1 MGRVYAASFNIS
13 AFGTAAGDVI
23 HISAAAEIPLS
34 IHQIVIGQQDSETNE
49 MLGVL
54 LARQTTAG
62 SGGTVE
68 AGEPLLPNDAADSAT
83 VRVGDTTDAVGTST
97 EMFRDAFSV
106 LSGWQYL
113 PAPEDRIIVS
123 GTTVPL
129 VLKIT
134 DTPTVDMDINGVII
148 YEELV

>member
-1 MGRVYAASFNIS
+1 MGRVYAAPFNIA
-13 AFGTAAGDVI
+13 AFGTAAGDLI
-23 HISAAAEIPLS
+23 HISAAAETPLAIHS
-34 IHQIVIGQQDSETNE
+34 ITIGQQDSETNE
-49 MLGVL
+49 MLGIL

-83 VRVGDTTDAVGTST
+83 VRVGDSTDATGTST
-97 EMFRDAFSV
+97 EMFRDTFSV

-129 VLKIT
+129 VMSIT
-134 DTPTVDMDINGVII
+134 DTPVVNMDIQGVIV

>member
-1 MGRVYAASFNIS
+1 MGRVYAAAFNVS
-13 AFGTAAGDVI
+13 AFGTAAGDLI
-23 HISAAAEIPLS
+23 HISAAAEKPLA
-34 IHQIVIGQQDSETNE
+34 IHSIVIGQQDSETNE
-49 MLGVL
+49 MLGLL

-68 AGEPLLPNDAADSAT
+68 AGEPLLPNDAADAAT
-83 VRVGDTTDAVGTST
+83 VRVADSTDATGTST

-134 DTPTVDMDINGVII
+134 DVPVANLDIQGVII